1 MKVVK
6 ISDKLHDIL
15 VDLVEKRRKETG
27 VDISVSQLL
36 EEIVNVYIGGQRDGK
51 ALVKVNS
58 PREIQNEFENIHC
71 SKCKKKIEI
80 GEMCVWIKYEYA
92 DGSARSV
99 YYCLDCWY
107 SSSALAKQYLTKK
120 KLELVVRGLKQE
132 ADKLVEQI
140 KMYQQQLEEIKIQL
154 DVRQVLAKIRDEL
167 DFLLSQELIRREDY
181 NKLLS
186 KVEELLLRIEELE
199 RKTKPVELETLTETD
214 REKKKKVKLFASQS

>member
-36 EEIVNVYIGGQRDGK
+36 EEIVNIYLGGQRDGK
-51 ALVKVNS
+51 ALVKVNP
-58 PREIQNEFENIHC
+58 PREIQNEFENVHC

-80 GEMCVWIKYEYA
+80 GEMCIWIKYEYA
-92 DGSARSV
+92 DNSARSV

-107 SSSALAKQYLTKK
+107 SASALAKKYIKLKE
-120 KLELVVRGLKQE
+120 LELTVKGLRQE
-132 ADKLVEQI
+132 ADRLVEEI
-140 KMYQQQLEEIKIQL
+140 KNYQQQLEEIKIQL
-154 DVRQVLAKIRDEL
+154 DVRKALAKIREEL

-199 RKTKPVELETLTETD
+199 KKTKPVELEVIEEQD
-214 REKKKKVKLFASQS
+214 REKKKRVKLFASQS